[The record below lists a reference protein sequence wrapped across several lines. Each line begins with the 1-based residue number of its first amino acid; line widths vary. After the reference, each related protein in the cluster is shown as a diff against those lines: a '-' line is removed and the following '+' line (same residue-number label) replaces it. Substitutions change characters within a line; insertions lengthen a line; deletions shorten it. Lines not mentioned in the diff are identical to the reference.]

1 MVGADGATFRDEHH
15 MAGKRTEAENSG
27 MKTMTVETLFGP
39 EIIKVPRKSIKLRQI
54 RAVYEILEIREDIAQ
69 YLPADKHYRLNK
81 V

>member
-1 MVGADGATFRDEHH
+1 
-15 MAGKRTEAENSG
+15 